1 MKQEI
6 EHKLRA
12 ENPQLVVGLDEQKV
26 KDAIGT
32 ITDRIGKVGKT
43 VVLVK
48 VILKETFLSV
58 RELNMLAH
66 KLKSHSLTIASLHV
80 EDLWHH
86 HSSAT
91 NKQTL

>member
-6 EHKLRA
+6 EQKLRT

-26 KDAIGT
+26 KDAVGT

-48 VILKETFLSV
+48 VVLTDTFLSV

-66 KLKSHSLTIASLHV
+66 KLKHHSLRISSLSV
-80 EDLWHH
+80 EDLWYH

-91 NKQTL
+91 HKQTL

>member
-1 MKQEI
+1 MKQEL

-12 ENPQLVVGLDEQKV
+12 ENPQVVVGLDEQKV
-26 KDAIGT
+26 KDAVGS

-48 VILKETFLSV
+48 VVLKDTFLSV

-66 KLKSHSLTIASLHV
+66 KLRHHSLKIATLHV

-86 HSSAT
+86 HSSAA
-91 NKQTL
+91 NR

>member
-12 ENPQLVVGLDEQKV
+12 ENPQSVVGLDEQKV
-26 KDAIGT
+26 RDAIGS

-43 VVLVK
+43 VLVVK
-48 VILKETFLSV
+48 VFLKETFLSV

-66 KLKSHSLTIASLHV
+66 KLKHHSLRISSLTV

-91 NKQTL
+91 HKQTI